1 VRTDVESWVV
11 KIDDTRYVKI
21 RGNSP
26 NQIWL
31 FVLQGLKESSA
42 FSPVC
47 VCVCGGGGGGATW
60 GGQWHFSAFPL
71 TPDKTTASHV

>member
-1 VRTDVESWVV
+1 MRTDVESWVV

-47 VCVCGGGGGGATW
+47 VGGEEGE
-60 GGQWHFSAFPL
+60 
-71 TPDKTTASHV
+71 